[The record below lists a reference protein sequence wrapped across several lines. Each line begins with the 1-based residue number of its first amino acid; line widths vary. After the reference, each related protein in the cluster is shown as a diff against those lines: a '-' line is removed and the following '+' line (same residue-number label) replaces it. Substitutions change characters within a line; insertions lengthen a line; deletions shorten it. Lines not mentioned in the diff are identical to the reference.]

1 VILNPSDW
9 LSVRKIKSSQGLY
22 VLDQNDPNE
31 LGGLDHRFGLRVAAT
46 TSIPQGTALVLD
58 SKIAVNIFRRWGLE
72 VTVNPWAGDEFRAN
86 ELIVRAESRLGV
98 GCIYPKAVVKLTGI
112 FPSS

>member
-1 VILNPSDW
+1 M
-9 LSVRKIKSSQGLY
+9 
-22 VLDQNDPNE
+22 
-31 LGGLDHRFGLRVAAT
+31 
-46 TSIPQGTALVLD
+46 
-58 SKIAVNIFRRWGLE
+58 
-72 VTVNPWAGDEFRAN
+72 TVNPWAGDEFRAN